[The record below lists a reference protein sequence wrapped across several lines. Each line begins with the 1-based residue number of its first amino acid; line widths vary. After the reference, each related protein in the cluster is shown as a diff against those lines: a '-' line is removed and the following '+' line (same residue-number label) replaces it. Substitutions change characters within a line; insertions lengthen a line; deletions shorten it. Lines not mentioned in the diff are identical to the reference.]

1 MIKSLIAFFATLVF
15 GAVLLLAYPDTWI
28 SPGHL
33 TEGHAKISANCAS
46 CHTPGQSA
54 TPEKCQVCHRV
65 DQIGLTRVDGS
76 ALPISATTSRTR
88 FHVALTRAD
97 CAGCHTLHPGQQA
110 RRDPSAFQH
119 EFLDRATRTACATC
133 HTAQAPKDA
142 RHTSTSTQ
150 CGSCHQT
157 KAWKPAT
164 FDHAALSSAGGTC
177 VSCHAKVTPANA
189 IHQQAA
195 GDCGTCHRTTQWKP
209 ADFEHTRYFAF
220 DGDHPSTCATC
231 HKDAGTF
238 KTYTC
243 YGCHAHTPASIAS
256 KHREER
262 ITNIDNCARCHRSS
276 RDRGEGGEGGEG
288 RRRREGDGR
297 ERSRERGGE
306 GVPTRAP
313 ENRSA
318 LRQQS

>member
-1 MIKSLIAFFATLVF
+1 MIKSLIAFFATLVL
-15 GAVLLLAYPDTWI
+15 GSYLLLEYPAAWI

-33 TEGHAKISANCAS
+33 TEGHAKLNATCAS

-54 TPEKCQVCHRV
+54 TPQKCQACHRV

-76 ALPISATTSRTR
+76 ALPTSGRTARTR
-88 FHVALTRAD
+88 FHLALTRTD

-119 EFLDRATRTACATC
+119 EFLDRATRSACATC

-142 RHTSTSTQ
+142 LHTNSTTQ
-150 CGSCHQT
+150 WGSCHQT
-157 KAWKPAT
+157 TGWT
-164 FDHAALSSAGGTC
+164 
-177 VSCHAKVTPANA
+177 
-189 IHQQAA
+189 
-195 GDCGTCHRTTQWKP
+195 P

-220 DGDHPSTCATC
+220 DRNHPSTCADC

-262 ITNIDNCARCHRSS
+262 VTNIDNCARCHRSS
-276 RDRGEGGEGGEG
+276 RERGEGGEG
-288 RRRREGDGR
+288 RRRE
-297 ERSRERGGE
+297 GE
-306 GVPTRAP
+306 GR
-313 ENRSA
+313 
-318 LRQQS
+318 